1 MYEEMK
7 TENEKIIVGGEP
19 KFFKTRNKK
28 SEFKIGDIV
37 AVVAAVD
44 EVVKIDMNDFMANMM
59 GSNPK
64 YVFIGV
70 VVGYLDGFTL
80 SSGYNK
86 EYGILVASNATFDSS
101 KVFVKGEKFAE
112 YNGKDF
118 FQFIAAGFNVFFEDT
133 I

>member
-7 TENEKIIVGGEP
+7 TENEKIIICGEP
-19 KFFKTRNKK
+19 KFFKTSNKK
-28 SEFKIGDIV
+28 SEFKIGEIV
-37 AVVAAVD
+37 GVKASYK
-44 EVVKIDMNDFMANMM
+44 EVEKIDMNDFMTNMM
-59 GSNPK
+59 GSSPK

-70 VVGYLDGFTL
+70 VVGFLDGYTL

-86 EYGILVASNATFDSS
+86 EYGLLVATNATFDSR
-101 KVFVKGEKFAE
+101 KVFVKDEKFAE

-118 FQFIAAGFNVFFEDT
+118 FQFVAAGFNVFFEDT